1 MDGSAVVDDRT
12 QDLSGRKKAAVL
24 CMLLGTEKAAQI
36 TQRLTPD
43 EVETISYEIAR
54 LEHVNAPTA
63 DSVLRE
69 WSEIVRAA
77 DSLAGGGFDYAKEI
91 LEKAFGA
98 GKAREVLKRIQAQL
112 ADSAGLHRLRN
123 ADPQQL
129 GATLRGE
136 HPQTI
141 GLILA
146 HLEPPHT
153 AAVLR
158 EIPATLG
165 SEVILRMARMEKVS
179 PEMLQLIE
187 RSLGNE
193 ADLTSTQG
201 MSTSGG
207 PQAVAAV
214 LNLINPSLEKELLDG
229 VAAHDPD
236 LCTQIK
242 NLMFV
247 FEDLVRLEDRS
258 LQRLLREV
266 DSKALAL
273 ALKVASEELKEK
285 IMGGMSQRAVTALRE
300 EMEYM
305 GPVKLRDVEAAQAGI
320 VAEVRALEEAGEL
333 VIAGG
338 GDEMV
343 IA

>member
-1 MDGSAVVDDRT
+1 MGSLTNVA
-12 QDLSGRKKAAVL
+12 DLSGRQKAAIL
-24 CMLLGTEKAAQI
+24 CMLLGTERAAEI
-36 TQRLTPD
+36 TQRLAPE
-43 EVETISYEIAR
+43 EVEVISFEIAR
-54 LEHVNAPTA
+54 LEHVSALTVDA
-63 DSVLRE
+63 VLCE
-69 WSEIVRAA
+69 WGEIVRAA
-77 DSLAGGGFDYAKEI
+77 DSLAGGGFDYAREI

-98 GKAREVLKRIQAQL
+98 NKAREVLRRIQAQL

-146 HLEPPHT
+146 HLEPAHT
-153 AAVLR
+153 AAVLK
-158 EIPATLG
+158 ELPSALG

-187 RSLGNE
+187 RSLGSE
-193 ADLTSTQG
+193 TDLTSSQG
-201 MSTSGG
+201 MTTSGG

-214 LNLINPSLEKELLDG
+214 LNLISPSLEKELLDG
-229 VAAHDPD
+229 VAMHDAE
-236 LCTQIK
+236 LCAEIK

-247 FEDLVRLEDRS
+247 FEDLVRLDDRS

-273 ALKVASEELKEK
+273 ALKVASDELKER
-285 IMGGMSQRAVTALRE
+285 ILGVMSQRAVTALQE
-300 EMEYM
+300 EMEFM
-305 GPVKLRDVEAAQAGI
+305 GPVKLRDVENAQSTI
-320 VAEVRALEEAGEL
+320 VNQVRELEDAGEVVITGGSDGL
-333 VIAGG
+333 VIA
-338 GDEMV
+338 
-343 IA
+343 

>member
-1 MDGSAVVDDRT
+1 MGSLTNVA
-12 QDLSGRKKAAVL
+12 DLSGRQKAAIL
-24 CMLLGTEKAAQI
+24 CMLLGTERAAEI
-36 TQRLTPD
+36 TQRLAPE
-43 EVETISYEIAR
+43 EVEVISFEIAR
-54 LEHVNAPTA
+54 LEHVSALTVDA
-63 DSVLRE
+63 VLRE
-69 WSEIVRAA
+69 WGEIVRAA
-77 DSLAGGGFDYAKEI
+77 DSLAGGGFDYAREI

-98 GKAREVLKRIQAQL
+98 NKAREVLRRIQAQL

-146 HLEPPHT
+146 HLEPAHT
-153 AAVLR
+153 AAVLK
-158 EIPATLG
+158 ELPSALG

-187 RSLGNE
+187 RSLGSE
-193 ADLTSTQG
+193 TDLTSSQG
-201 MSTSGG
+201 MTTSGG

-214 LNLINPSLEKELLDG
+214 LNLISPSLEKELLDG
-229 VAAHDPD
+229 VAMHDAE
-236 LCTQIK
+236 LCAEIK

-247 FEDLVRLEDRS
+247 FEDLVRLDDRS

-273 ALKVASEELKEK
+273 ALKVASDELKER
-285 IMGGMSQRAVTALRE
+285 ILGVMSQRAVTALQE
-300 EMEYM
+300 EMEFM
-305 GPVKLRDVEAAQAGI
+305 GPVKLRDVENAQSTI
-320 VAEVRALEEAGEL
+320 VNQVRELEDAGEVVITGGSDDL
-333 VIAGG
+333 VIA
-338 GDEMV
+338 
-343 IA
+343 

>member
-1 MDGSAVVDDRT
+1 MSSSTLLPRDFN
-12 QDLSGRKKAAVL
+12 GREKVAVL
-24 CMLLGTEKAAQI
+24 CMLLGTEVAALI
-36 TQRLTPD
+36 TQRLTPE
-43 EVETISYEIAR
+43 EVETISFEIAR
-54 LEHVNAPTA
+54 LEAVSAPAA
-63 DSVLRE
+63 DEVLRE
-69 WSEIVRAA
+69 WIQIVRAA
-77 DSLAGGGFDYAKEI
+77 DSLAGGGFEYAREI

-98 GKAREVLKRIQAQL
+98 SKAREVLKRIQAQL

-146 HLEPPHT
+146 HLEPAHT
-153 AAVLR
+153 AAVLK
-158 EIPATLG
+158 EIPPSLG

-187 RSLGNE
+187 RSLGSE

-201 MSTSGG
+201 MQASGG

-214 LNLINPSLEKELLDG
+214 LNLISPSLEKELLDA
-229 VAAHDPD
+229 VAVNDPE
-236 LCTQIK
+236 LCMQIK

-247 FEDLVRLEDRS
+247 FEDLVRLDDRS

-266 DSKALAL
+266 ESKQLAL
-273 ALKVASEELKEK
+273 ALKVASDELKSK
-285 IMGGMSQRAVTALRE
+285 ILGVMSQRAVTALQE
-300 EMEYM
+300 EMEFM
-305 GPVKLRDVEAAQAGI
+305 GPVKLRDVEAAQASI
-320 VAEVRALEEAGEL
+320 VNHVRELEDAGEIVISGGTEDL
-333 VIAGG
+333 VIA
-338 GDEMV
+338 
-343 IA
+343 